1 MKRTELKTVFSDI
14 ASFDGKE
21 ITVAGWVR
29 TLRDSKNFGFIEI
42 NDGSCFK
49 NTQIVFENGVVEN
62 YKEITK
68 LNVGSAIRV
77 SGKVRSTPEMKQP
90 FEIQAEKIEVEG
102 LSTSDYPLQKK
113 RHSFEF
119 LREIAHLRPRT
130 NLINAAMRV
139 RSEAAFAIHSFFH
152 ERNFLYVHT
161 PIITAS
167 DCEGAGEM
175 FRVTTLD
182 MNDLPKK
189 EDGTVDYKEDFFGK
203 GANLTVSGQLNAETY
218 AMAFANVYTFGPTFR
233 AEKSNTQRHAAEF
246 WMIEPEIA
254 FADLEDDM
262 QLAEDMLK
270 YVDRYIL
277 EHCPQ
282 EIEFC
287 NEYVDKGL
295 KERLNKIVES
305 HFARVTYTEAV
316 DILSKHNDQFEFKV
330 AWGSDLSTEHERYLT
345 EKVYNGPVF
354 VTDWPKEIKSFY
366 MRQND
371 DGKTVAAMDMLVPGV
386 GELVGGSQREERY
399 DRLKRRMEE
408 LYMDESGYWWY
419 MDLRKYGGTKHA
431 GFGVGFERLV
441 MYLTGVSNIRDVLP
455 FPRTVGS
462 AEF

>member
-1 MKRTELKTVFSDI
+1 
-14 ASFDGKE
+14 
-21 ITVAGWVR
+21 
-29 TLRDSKNFGFIEI
+29 
-42 NDGSCFK
+42 
-49 NTQIVFENGVVEN
+49 
-62 YKEITK
+62 
-68 LNVGSAIRV
+68 
-77 SGKVRSTPEMKQP
+77 
-90 FEIQAEKIEVEG
+90 
-102 LSTSDYPLQKK
+102 
-113 RHSFEF
+113 
-119 LREIAHLRPRT
+119 
-130 NLINAAMRV
+130 
-139 RSEAAFAIHSFFH
+139 
-152 ERNFLYVHT
+152 
-161 PIITAS
+161 
-167 DCEGAGEM
+167 GEM

-270 YVDRYIL
+270 YVVRYIL

-345 EKVYNGPVF
+345 EK
-354 VTDWPKEIKSFY
+354 
-366 MRQND
+366 
-371 DGKTVAAMDMLVPGV
+371 
-386 GELVGGSQREERY
+386 
-399 DRLKRRMEE
+399 
-408 LYMDESGYWWY
+408 
-419 MDLRKYGGTKHA
+419 
-431 GFGVGFERLV
+431 
-441 MYLTGVSNIRDVLP
+441 
-455 FPRTVGS
+455 
-462 AEF
+462 